1 MAIDLYAGPLQRYF
15 TRRWETAGAV
25 HARQAGFD
33 YKMVFPNGVDPLSLD
48 DETAQAEVRD
58 FADRLKPFLK
68 LADSPCWHES
78 FDSPYR
84 SVQLTPQGL
93 SALVLWA
100 AFLQRGDL
108 ERPRA
113 LPEDHYEEAAVA
125 EAADKGYYMGPM
137 ATLEAHMI
145 VPGPESAIVIAEDP
159 IGRELF
165 VTTGAALDQAIDF
178 LAPSLGLTAE
188 KAQAIVE
195 AGPPGTGIE
204 MHPAER
210 KWYEFYKP
218 KWVEVEAPP
227 LEDEVQAFA
236 EYALAAFI
244 VMRDF
249 AAANKVP
256 IVRDE

>member
-25 HARQAGFD
+25 HARQAGFE
-33 YKMVFPNGVDPLSLD
+33 YKMVFANGVDPLSLD
-48 DETAQAEVRD
+48 DETAQAEVRG
-58 FADRLKPFLK
+58 FAERLKPFLN
-68 LADSPCWHES
+68 LTDSPCWHEA
-78 FDSPYR
+78 FDSPYL
-84 SVQLTPQGL
+84 SVQLTPDGL
-93 SALVLWA
+93 KALVLWA

-108 ERPRA
+108 ERPKA
-113 LPEDHYEEAAVA
+113 LPEDHYEAAAVA

-165 VTTGAALDQAIDF
+165 VTTSAALDQAIDF

-195 AGPPGTGIE
+195 AGPPSTGIE
-204 MHPAER
+204 MRPAER

-218 KWVEVEAPP
+218 KWVEVELPP
-227 LEDEVQAFA
+227 LEDEVQTFA

-256 IVRDE
+256 IIRDE